1 MKKILLITLF
11 LSIGLSQRKK
21 INEIVSERH
30 QNSLKKLV
38 LVFEGTGI
46 NETLK
51 GKYGFYDNGI
61 KEFIE
66 LYNNNKRH
74 GKSIFWNEE
83 GNKIV
88 EGTYNLGKMDGLW
101 IYYHNNG
108 DKLGE
113 GSYKNGD
120 GTDIQYYNVIPRN
133 GMVGKW
139 TFYYATGQKEL
150 EGYYKN
156 GIENGIFTFWFEKG
170 QKNSVGNIKDGI
182 SHGLLTEWYENGQ
195 KKQEVTYNGGNLEGL
210 GTYWYENG
218 KKESEGFYKDDKKD
232 GLWTYWRENGDKDYE
247 KTYVSGNLDKSVKQI
262 KQITLTTFIDSTS
275 YALGADLGE
284 NLKRQN
290 VDIDYDV
297 FMAGLTDGIEIPE
310 LVKMD
315 QKQRRAVMS
324 SLQKNIREKAKAE
337 GNINIKVADEFLAK
351 NKKENPD
358 VKETPTGLQYRVIR
372 EGNGDTPKKTDKV
385 KVHYAGRLMD
395 GSEFDSSIER
405 GEPSE
410 FGLNQVI
417 KGWTEGLQL
426 MKVGSKY
433 EFFIHPNIAY
443 GSRPR
448 PKIPANSLLIFVVE
462 LLDIIK

>member
-1 MKKILLITLF
+1 MKKILLIALF
-11 LSIGLSQRKK
+11 LSIGLSQRNK
-21 INEIVSERH
+21 INEIISERH
-30 QNSLKKLV
+30 QNGLKKLV

-74 GKSIFWNEE
+74 GKSIFWDEE
-83 GNKIV
+83 GNIIV

-108 DKLGE
+108 NKLGE

-139 TFYYATGQKEL
+139 AFYYVTGQKEV

-170 QKNSVGNIKDGI
+170 QKNSVRNIKDGI

-195 KKQEVTYNGGNLEGL
+195 KKQEVTYNRGDLEGL

-218 KKESEGFYKDDKKD
+218 KKESKGFYKDDKKD
-232 GLWTYWRENGDKDYE
+232 GLWIYWRENGDKDYE
-247 KTYVSGNLDKSVKQI
+247 KTYVGGNLDKSVKQI
-262 KQITLTTFIDSTS
+262 NQITLTTFIDSTS
-275 YALGADLGE
+275 YALGADLGL

-290 VDIDYDV
+290 VDINYDV
-297 FMAGLTDGIEIPE
+297 FMAGVVDGMEIPE
-310 LVKMD
+310 FVKLD
-315 QKQRRAVMS
+315 QKQRREVMS
-324 SLQKNIREKAKAE
+324 LLQKEIREK
-337 GNINIKVADEFLAK
+337 GKVDSDSNLKIADEFLAK
-351 NKKENPD
+351 NKQGNPE
-358 VKETPTGLQYRVIR
+358 VKETPTGLQYRVIK
-372 EGNGDTPKKTDKV
+372 EGEGDSPSPTDRV
-385 KVHYAGRLMD
+385 KVHYAGRLVD
-395 GSEFDSSIER
+395 GTEFDSSYER

-433 EFFIHPNIAY
+433 EFFIHPKIAY

-448 PKIPANSLLIFVVE
+448 PTIPANSVLIFEVE